1 MADKKQA
8 LTLRLKKDQT
18 KEEAL
23 AEFNSK
29 SEFLS
34 TAVKESFDV
43 GLGDEFNFQST
54 MQVLEKTIQQI
65 QSGNLS
71 KIEEMYISQAVAL
84 EVMFT
89 GLARRAKAQEKLL
102 QYETHMRF
110 ALKAQNQC
118 RATLQALVQLK
129 QPSNTTFVKQ
139 ANIAQGHQQV
149 NNLAEKNITPQ
160 NELLKDSYAQL
171 DTGTTTTPTGIDTT
185 LEALGKS
192 NGRKDTERQEKVRAE
207 RIQNRQKRRGA
218 RVNQAP

>member
-1 MADKKQA
+1 MTKTKNQVLEIKQ
-8 LTLRLKKDQT
+8 RKDQS
-18 KEEAL
+18 KEQAL

-29 SEFLS
+29 SDFLS
-34 TAVKESFDV
+34 TAVRESFDI
-43 GLGDEFNFQST
+43 GLGDDFSFQST
-54 MQVLEKTIQQI
+54 MQVLDKTIRQI
-65 QSGNLS
+65 QSGDLS

-160 NELLKDSYAQL
+160 NELLKSYPNKIKNSKL
-171 DTGTTTTPTGIDTT
+171 
-185 LEALGKS
+185 
-192 NGRKDTERQEKVRAE
+192 
-207 RIQNRQKRRGA
+207 
-218 RVNQAP
+218 

>member
-1 MADKKQA
+1 MADKKQV
-8 LTLRLKKDQT
+8 LTLRLEKDQT

-29 SEFLS
+29 SGFLS
-34 TAVKESFDV
+34 TAVRESFDI
-43 GLGDEFNFQST
+43 GLGDDFNFQST
-54 MQVLEKTIQQI
+54 MQVLEKTIRQI
-65 QSGNLS
+65 QSGDLS

-129 QPSNTTFVKQ
+129 QPSQTTFVKQ

-160 NELLKDSYAQL
+160 NELLKDSYEEL
-171 DTGTTTTPTGIDTT
+171 DSRTTTTPKGIDTT
-185 LEALGKS
+185 LEALGKI
-192 NGRKDTERQEKVRAE
+192 NRRKNTGRQEKVGAE
-207 RIQNRQKRRGA
+207 RL
-218 RVNQAP
+218 

>member
-1 MADKKQA
+1 MTKKQVIE
-8 LTLRLKKDQT
+8 LRQRKDQT
-18 KEEAL
+18 KEEAV

-34 TAVKESFDV
+34 TAVRESFDV
-43 GLGDEFNFQST
+43 GLGDGLNFQST
-54 MQVLEKTIQQI
+54 MQVLEKTIKQI
-65 QSGNLS
+65 QSGDLS
-71 KIEEMYISQAVAL
+71 KIEEMYVSQAVAL

-89 GLARRAKAQEKLL
+89 SLARRAKGQEKLL

-160 NELLKDSYAQL
+160 NELLKGNYAEL

-185 LEALGKS
+185 LEALGKI
-192 NGRKDTERQEKVRAE
+192 NGLKDTGRQEKVRAE
-207 RIQNRQKRRGA
+207 RL
-218 RVNQAP
+218 

>member
-1 MADKKQA
+1 MNYDKKKVIE
-8 LTLRLKKDQT
+8 LKQRNDQT
-18 KEEAL
+18 KDEAL

-34 TAVKESFDV
+34 TGVKELFDI
-43 GLGDEFNFQST
+43 GLGDFNFQST

-65 QSGNLS
+65 QSGDLS
-71 KIEEMYISQAVAL
+71 KIEEMYISQAVSL

-89 GLARRAKAQEKLL
+89 SLARRAKAQEKLL

-139 ANIAQGHQQV
+139 ANIA
-149 NNLAEKNITPQ
+149 
-160 NELLKDSYAQL
+160 
-171 DTGTTTTPTGIDTT
+171 
-185 LEALGKS
+185 
-192 NGRKDTERQEKVRAE
+192 
-207 RIQNRQKRRGA
+207 
-218 RVNQAP
+218 

>member
-1 MADKKQA
+1 MTKTKTQV
-8 LTLRLKKDQT
+8 LEIKRGKDQS

-23 AEFNSK
+23 AEFKSK
-29 SEFLS
+29 SEYLS
-34 TAVKESFDV
+34 TAVIESFGV
-43 GLGDEFNFQST
+43 GIGDDFNFPST
-54 MQVLEKTIQQI
+54 IKTLEKTIQQI
-65 QSGNLS
+65 TSGDLS
-71 KIEEMYISQAVAL
+71 KIEEMYISQAMAL

-89 GLARRAKAQEKLL
+89 SLARRAKAQEKLL

-160 NELLKDSYAQL
+160 NELLKGSYAQL
-171 DTGTTTTPTGIDTT
+171 DTGTTPTTEGIDTT
-185 LEALGKS
+185 LEALGKI
-192 NGRKDTERQEKVRAE
+192 NGRKNT
-207 RIQNRQKRRGA
+207 RRKSE
-218 RVNQAP
+218 VI

>member
-1 MADKKQA
+1 MTKKQIIE
-8 LTLRLKKDQT
+8 LKQRKDQT

-29 SEFLS
+29 SDFLS
-34 TAVKESFDV
+34 TAVKESFNIS
-43 GLGDEFNFQST
+43 LGDDFSFQST

-65 QSGNLS
+65 QSGDLS

-84 EVMFT
+84 EAMFT
-89 GLARRAKAQEKLL
+89 SLARRAKAQEKLL
-102 QYETHMRF
+102 QYDTHMRF

-160 NELLKDSYAQL
+160 NELLKGNYAEL
-171 DTGTTTTPTGIDTT
+171 DTGTTTTPKGIDTT
-185 LEALGKS
+185 LEALGKVHRGK
-192 NGRKDTERQEKVRAE
+192 NTRRKSK
-207 RIQNRQKRRGA
+207 II
-218 RVNQAP
+218 

>member
-1 MADKKQA
+1 MTKKQVIE
-8 LTLRLKKDQT
+8 LKQRNDQT
-18 KEEAL
+18 KGEAL

-34 TAVKESFDV
+34 TAVRESFDI
-43 GLGDEFNFQST
+43 GLGDDFNFQST

-65 QSGNLS
+65 QSGDLS

-89 GLARRAKAQEKLL
+89 SLARRAKAQDKLL
-102 QYETHMRF
+102 QYETHMRL
-110 ALKAQNQC
+110 ALKAQNQS

-129 QPSNTTFVKQ
+129 QPSQTTFVKQ

-160 NELLKDSYAQL
+160 NELLKGSYAEL
-171 DTGTTTTPTGIDTT
+171 DTGTTPTPTGIDTE
-185 LEALGKS
+185 LETVGKI
-192 NGRKDTERQEKVRAE
+192 NGCKDAGRQKKVRAE
-207 RIQNRQKRRGA
+207 RL
-218 RVNQAP
+218 